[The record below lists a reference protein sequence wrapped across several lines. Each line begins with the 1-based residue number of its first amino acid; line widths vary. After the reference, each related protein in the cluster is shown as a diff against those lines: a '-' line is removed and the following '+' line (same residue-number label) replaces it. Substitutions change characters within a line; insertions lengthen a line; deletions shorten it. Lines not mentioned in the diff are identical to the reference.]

1 MFTLK
6 EKPQKKTGGLKKKYS
21 KHKSAIKE
29 LCERTERYDF
39 LNSLARAPDGITF
52 GQIAN
57 VDVDKVRKELQ
68 KIITKKVTRLAV
80 NVTSEDSY
88 KVQRHLKKEV
98 DRMLTAGTITPVVFL
113 DITLRPGH

>member
-6 EKPQKKTGGLKKKYS
+6 EKPEKKTGGLKKKDS
-21 KHKSAIKE
+21 MHKSAMKE

-39 LNSLARAPDGITF
+39 LNSLARAPAGITF
-52 GQIAN
+52 CQIAN

-80 NVTSEDSY
+80 NVTSEDFS
-88 KVQRHLKKEV
+88 KVQRHFEEGGRPYV
-98 DRMLTAGTITPVVFL
+98 DRSYHYSCSLLGRHPSS
-113 DITLRPGH
+113 